1 MKELIGFEIKKSMN
15 KPIVLAIIIGIL
27 LMDVLMIF
35 FGKFQGEP
43 TFGMPYSKEK
53 VVQIKK
59 ERLRFS
65 GVIDDNWIQD
75 VKNTQN
81 NILNNSNNQV
91 SGEERKKIT
100 QKLIEEGL
108 TEDYI
113 NSPNSVH
120 LFVKEE
126 VLDSREFQSLED
138 PMVSSGFYDAAEKK
152 GKEIADDYRINYG
165 GSKGKALSWKAE
177 EMYGYLSNEY
187 KAYYDY
193 SWGWSRL
200 HAMQIYLPFTVG
212 VLLVVALSPM
222 FSNEY
227 SSKMDSLILSSKQ
240 GKSKLIKAKMIAGYS
255 IAILS
260 WLSIQIINIIII
272 LSVFGVNGW
281 KAFMQNWSHNPSP
294 YAFNYFTSYC
304 IVSAISFVGL
314 LFLTS
319 MILFISSKSKSI
331 YTSLIIS
338 AGIIIMPKINIH
350 IFRGVATNNILMF
363 LPTNI
368 LIAVNYFKTFEA
380 FYIFGEV
387 IMAPYMVAVVASLL
401 SMLLGFLAYL
411 RFKRHEVE
419 N

>member
-1 MKELIGFEIKKSMN
+1 MN
-15 KPIVLAIIIGIL
+15 KPIVLAIIIGVL
-27 LMDVLMIF
+27 LMDILMIF
-35 FGKFQGEP
+35 FGKFQTEP
-43 TFGMPYSKEK
+43 THGMPYSKEK
-53 VVQIKK
+53 VVQIQK
-59 ERLRFS
+59 EKSCFS
-65 GVIDDNWIQD
+65 GVIDDKWIQD
-75 VKNTQN
+75 VKNTQDD
-81 NILNNSNNQV
+81 ILNNPNNQV
-91 SGEERKKIT
+91 SGEERKRIT
-100 QKLIEEGL
+100 EKLLEEGL

-113 NSPNSVH
+113 NSSDSVYR
-120 LFVKEE
+120 FVKEE
-126 VLDSREFQSLED
+126 VLHSREFQNLED
-138 PMVSSGFYDAAEKK
+138 PMVSSGFYDAAKKK
-152 GKEIADDYRINYG
+152 GGQLAEYYRITYG
-165 GSKGKALSWKAE
+165 GAKGQALAWKAE

-212 VLLVVALSPM
+212 MLLVVVLSPM

-272 LSVFGVNGW
+272 FSVFGINGW
-281 KAFMQNWSHNPSP
+281 KAFMQNWYHNPSP
-294 YAFNYFTSYC
+294 YGFSYLTSYC

-331 YTSLIIS
+331 YTALIIS
-338 AGIIIMPKINIH
+338 AGIILMTKVNIH
-350 IFRGVATNNILMF
+350 IFSGVATQNILMF

-368 LIAVNYFKTFEA
+368 LIAVNYFKTFET
-380 FYIFGEV
+380 FYIFGKV
-387 IMAPYMVAVVASLL
+387 IMAPYMVAVVASVL
-401 SMLLGFLAYL
+401 SVLLGASAYL
-411 RFKRHEVE
+411 SFKRHQVE